1 MPTTRRVTP
10 AMMAVGRTGWTRDV
24 AMRPNALYGASSAD
38 TDVRPA
44 ARAMMNNANMLYL
57 SHLTSGDQR
66 NLAFLPFL
74 IELIWEMP
82 SCIIPRGQMTEQ

>member
-1 MPTTRRVTP
+1 
-10 AMMAVGRTGWTRDV
+10 
-24 AMRPNALYGASSAD
+24 
-38 TDVRPA
+38 
-44 ARAMMNNANMLYL
+44 MMNNANMLYL

-82 SCIIPRGQMTEQ
+82 SCIIPKGQMTEQ

>member
-1 MPTTRRVTP
+1 
-10 AMMAVGRTGWTRDV
+10 MMAVGRAGRTRDV

-38 TDVRPA
+38 TEVSPA
-44 ARAMMNNANMLYL
+44 TRAMMNNANMLYL

-82 SCIIPRGQMTEQ
+82 SCIIPKGQMTEQ